1 MDDIATIISKRVRE
15 NHDEKQQSSE
25 DLEVERLNGEL
36 TELKNNARKQ
46 VGTKLM
52 NAMSTNNVEDFL
64 AAFDEFMNIS
74 NDKDD

>member
-1 MDDIATIISKRVRE
+1 MDDIASIISKRVKE

-36 TELKNNARKQ
+36 SELKASARKQ
-46 VGTKLM
+46 VGSKLM
-52 NAMSTNNVEDFL
+52 NAMSTHNVEEFL